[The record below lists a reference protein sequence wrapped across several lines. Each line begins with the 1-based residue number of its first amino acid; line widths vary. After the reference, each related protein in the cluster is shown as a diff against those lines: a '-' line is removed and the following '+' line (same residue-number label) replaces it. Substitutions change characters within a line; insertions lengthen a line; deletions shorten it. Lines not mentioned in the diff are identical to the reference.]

1 MGICGYGRN
10 GQSWWRMS
18 SKTGQDFWLDQL
30 EIMGGQFWPPSP
42 EEKEAAMPVV
52 GAKYPM
58 MLYNGNMEVIV
69 HDDEEYKEAH
79 GHGFKELHPAEPAP
93 RAAQPPPPRPEPK
106 PAPPPPP
113 PPAAASR
120 PEPKAQVT
128 VEKKVTVTP
137 PSKSPISKK

>member
-1 MGICGYGRN
+1 
-10 GQSWWRMS
+10 
-18 SKTGQDFWLDQL
+18 
-30 EIMGGQFWPPSP
+30 
-42 EEKEAAMPVV
+42 MPVV